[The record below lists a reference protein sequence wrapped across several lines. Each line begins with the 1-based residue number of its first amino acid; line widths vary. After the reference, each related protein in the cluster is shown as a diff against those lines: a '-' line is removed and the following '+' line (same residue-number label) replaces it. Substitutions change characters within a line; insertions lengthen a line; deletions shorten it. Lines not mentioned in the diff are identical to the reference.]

1 MDVSCEE
8 LESVCCLLLGAV
20 KSIMWKGV
28 SNVELGSALV
38 LRETTNYSYERIGL
52 VEIDKW
58 KERLYKYK

>member
-1 MDVSCEE
+1 
-8 LESVCCLLLGAV
+8 
-20 KSIMWKGV
+20 MWKGV